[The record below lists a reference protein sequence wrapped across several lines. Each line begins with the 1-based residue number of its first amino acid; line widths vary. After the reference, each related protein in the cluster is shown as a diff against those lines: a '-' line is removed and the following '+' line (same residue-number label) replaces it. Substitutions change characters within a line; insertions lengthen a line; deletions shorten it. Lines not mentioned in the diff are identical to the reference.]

1 MQTSKQISWTWQGLI
16 RPNILALQPYR
27 CARDDYSSGVLLD
40 ANENALGHSLFP
52 DPDDATAQT
61 NGVNGSSTSANVHDA
76 LDGLDFHAMG
86 LNRYPDP
93 AQVEIKER
101 IAQLRGL
108 RAGHGGVFL
117 GVGSD
122 EVIDLLIRITCK
134 PDSDSILGQFNLS
147 LICIICRLSI
157 PLLIGKRSHAA
168 YIRHVFR
175 LCGHQRRSSP
185 QSSARHHAWTQ
196 SIPTSSRRRLRA
208 AVDAIPFT

>member
-1 MQTSKQISWTWQGLI
+1 MPTSKRASWTWQGLI

-52 DPDDATAQT
+52 DNEAQI
-61 NGVNGSSTSANVHDA
+61 NGVNGSSTSTNVHDA

-108 RAGHGGVFL
+108 RAGHAGVFL

-157 PLLIGKRSHAA
+157 PLLMRKHSHAA
-168 YIRHVFR
+168 HIRHVFR

-185 QSSARHHAWTQ
+185 QSSARHYAWTQ
-196 SIPTSSRRRLRA
+196 PVPTTSRRRLRA
-208 AVDAIPFT
+208 PVDAIPIS